1 MVNTY
6 CQRSI
11 LFPSNFNDDQ
21 FKNDFPFHILES
33 KLIYEFSVAM
43 SYLNKN
49 YVFSLLDYKTYRS
62 NLIINDGFI
71 DHHQKPHRD
80 YEVKFSKWSLSWKK
94 KHQKQEIK
102 IIQLKTINF
111 SIYIY
116 KS

>member
-6 CQRSI
+6 CQRRI
-11 LFPSNFNDDQ
+11 LFQSNFNDDQ

-49 YVFSLLDYKTYRS
+49 YEFSLLDYKTYRS

-71 DHHQKPHRD
+71 DHHQNPHRE
-80 YEVKFSKWSLSWKK
+80 YEVKFSK
-94 KHQKQEIK
+94 
-102 IIQLKTINF
+102 
-111 SIYIY
+111 
-116 KS
+116 